1 MLNMLEPTTLASA
14 MWLLTAARNKL
25 ETEQMNLYQKFLIM
39 ISEENKIISRND
51 LSGEFIDLLAE
62 FQENQ
67 RLVKK
72 HTMVI
77 DAINHYLNTKCEQA
91 VEDMMKKGEAEI

>member
-1 MLNMLEPTTLASA
+1 MLNMIEPTTLASA

-39 ISEENKIISRND
+39 LPEENKIISRND

-67 RLVKK
+67 RLVRK
-72 HTMVI
+72 HNMVI
-77 DAINHYLNTKCEQA
+77 DAINHHLNTRCEEA
-91 VEDMMKKGEAEI
+91 VGDMMKKGEAEI

>member
-1 MLNMLEPTTLASA
+1 ML
-14 MWLLTAARNKL
+14 
-25 ETEQMNLYQKFLIM
+25 
-39 ISEENKIISRND
+39 SEENKIISRND

-72 HTMVI
+72 HTKVI
-77 DAINHYLNTKCEQA
+77 DAINHHLDTKVEELVDEQRINK
-91 VEDMMKKGEAEI
+91 DAER